1 MHPLWESKT
10 ATRNWERVL
19 IIDDDN
25 PEESVKFDNDLRL
38 MHQICSKQ
46 TKKNHVAVPFY
57 RLS

>member
-25 PEESVKFDNDLRL
+25 PEESVKFDNDLTL
-38 MHQICSKQ
+38 MHQICSK
-46 TKKNHVAVPFY
+46 
-57 RLS
+57 

>member
-19 IIDDDN
+19 IIDDDDN

-38 MHQICSKQ
+38 MHQICSK
-46 TKKNHVAVPFY
+46 
-57 RLS
+57 